1 MELATQDR
9 RPDEQSRVVLVTGK
23 GGVGKTTL
31 SAATAVVAAERGVR
45 TLLVSTD
52 AAHSLEDVLELRLGA
67 EPSAII
73 TGLDG
78 LQLDG
83 RHELQ
88 RSWSSIVGY
97 LRRLLGITDLDDLH
111 LEELVVVPGLDQ
123 LVALVRLHELAR
135 SGRWEAIVVDCAPS
149 ADSLRLL
156 ALPDVVRWYVQR
168 VFGRDGR
175 LGRLARRHLERTLA
189 VPVPDESVVSSI
201 TDMADDLAE
210 LRSTLD
216 ARSTTARIVTTP
228 ERVVIAEAQR
238 TLSYLA
244 LYGYAVDA
252 VLVNRLARAASGG
265 QGAAPALGV
274 NGNGQRAQL
283 ERIDDAFATV
293 PRLAVHQRPCEPLGP
308 AALADLGH
316 ELYGGHDPLAHLAP
330 RDALEIT
337 SRGDEPVVRLPVT
350 GVERDRIEL
359 ARERDELIVTLGSH
373 RRTVLLPDALRHREV
388 VRAGVAHNHLEV
400 VFAGNGHAH

>member
-9 RPDEQSRVVLVTGK
+9 LPDEQCRVVLVTGK

-45 TLLVSTD
+45 TLLLSTD

-67 EPSAII
+67 EPSAIAA
-73 TGLDG
+73 GLDG

-111 LEELVVVPGLDQ
+111 LDELVVVPGLDQ

-201 TDMADDLAE
+201 TDMADDLSE

-216 ARSTTARIVTTP
+216 AGSTTARIVTTP

-252 VLVNRLARAASGG
+252 VLVNRV
-265 QGAAPALGV
+265 APASAPGV
-274 NGNGQRAQL
+274 NGHGQRAQL
-283 ERIDDAFATV
+283 DRIDDAFATV
-293 PRLAVHQRPCEPLGP
+293 PRLVAHQRPCEPLGP

-316 ELYGGHDPLAHLAP
+316 ELYRGRDPLAHLAP
-330 RDALEIT
+330 RDALEI
-337 SRGDEPVVRLPVT
+337 SSSGDEPVVRLPVT
-350 GVERDRIEL
+350 GVDRDRIEL

-373 RRTVLLPDALRHREV
+373 RRTVLLPDALRRREV
-388 VRAGVAHNHLEV
+388 VRAGVAQNHLEV
-400 VFAGNGHAH
+400 VFAGSGHAH